1 MQKQKSIDSHADINY
16 GRLTAFKQNLN
27 VKKQQNWLSEMSST
41 YKNLY
46 QIRFIHGIWEILID
60 CHIPNV
66 GAANMYFLLL
76 ESLKQN
82 FV

>member
-1 MQKQKSIDSHADINY
+1 M
-16 GRLTAFKQNLN
+16 TAFKQNMN
-27 VKKQQNWLSEMSST
+27 IKKQQNWLLEMFST
-41 YKNLY
+41 HKNLY
-46 QIRFIHGIWEILID
+46 QIRFSRDVWEILID

-82 FV
+82 FVYIWLDSAVI